1 MDIKYNMNKRR
12 KKQLRQAFDVA
23 FRIDIEEILDKKI
36 SSFGSGTHITLPA
49 KHKGKK
55 AKVIIYQ

>member
-1 MDIKYNMNKRR
+1 MKPKQ
-12 KKQLRQAFDVA
+12 KKQVKQVFDVA

-36 SSFGSGTHITLPA
+36 SSFGSGAHIILSA

-55 AKVIIYQ
+55 AKVIVYK

>member
-1 MDIKYNMNKRR
+1 MKTKQ
-12 KKQLRQAFDVA
+12 KKTLKQVFDVA

-36 SSFGSGTHITLPA
+36 SAFGSGSHIILPR

-55 AKVIIYQ
+55 AKIIIYR

>member
-1 MDIKYNMNKRR
+1 MVKRR
-12 KKQLRQAFDVA
+12 KKLLKQSFDVA

-36 SSFGSGTHITLPA
+36 SPFGSSSHIILPA

-55 AKVIIYQ
+55 AKVIIYK

>member
-1 MDIKYNMNKRR
+1 MVIYN
-12 KKQLRQAFDVA
+12 KKQKRHLKQAFDVA

-36 SSFGSGTHITLPA
+36 SAFGSGSHIILPA

-55 AKVIIYQ
+55 AKVIVYR

>member
-1 MDIKYNMNKRR
+1 MNKKQ
-12 KKQLRQAFDVA
+12 KKTLNQVFDVA

-36 SSFGSGTHITLPA
+36 SKFGSGSHIILPL

-55 AKVIIYQ
+55 AKVIVYK

>member
-1 MDIKYNMNKRR
+1 MTKR
-12 KKQLRQAFDVA
+12 KKSLRQAFDIA

-36 SSFGSGTHITLPA
+36 AKFGSGSHIILPA

-55 AKVIIYQ
+55 AKVIIYK